1 MKNGNPDQRILLG
14 IFIIIIGAL
23 SLADNLAFFSARD
36 YLQFWPM
43 VFIALGALK
52 IIQANGRS
60 AYVVGLAL
68 IATGTLMTLNHLEII
83 HFRLRE
89 WWPLFLI
96 FAGLAVIFKDRT
108 PPTNDDTKLLNY
120 DAGPNSAANETASAT
135 TLNQNTNT
143 ASAKIDIVALMSG
156 NQAKNT
162 SSNFQGGEVSVV
174 MAGLELDFR
183 GASIQG
189 EAVLNVFTVFGGIN
203 IMVPNDWTVI
213 NNCSAILGG
222 IDDRSV
228 PAMSSNKRLIIKG
241 YAIMGGVEI
250 KN

>member
-1 MKNGNPDQRILLG
+1 MKNVNPDQRILLG
-14 IFIIIIGAL
+14 IFIIIIGTL
-23 SLADNLAFFSARD
+23 SLVDNLGFFSARD

-60 AYVVGLAL
+60 AYFVGLAL

-83 HFRLRE
+83 HFRMRE

-108 PPTNDDTKLLNY
+108 PPESNNENLLIS
-120 DAGPNSAANETASAT
+120 DARANAVPNESPSISTV
-135 TLNQNTNT
+135 NQNTST
-143 ASAKIDIVALMSG
+143 ASTKIDIVALMSG

-162 SSNFQGGEVSVV
+162 SNNFQGGEVSVV

-189 EAVLNVFTVFGGIN
+189 DAVLNVFTVFGGIN

-213 NNCSAILGG
+213 NNCSAVLGG

-228 PAMSSNKRLIIKG
+228 PAMNSNKRLIIKG
-241 YAIMGGVEI
+241 YAIMGGIEI